1 MRVKN
6 SFNKMKCLVVG
17 LGSMGQ
23 AHLKS
28 LISISEIKKIYLYDI
43 NKKKL
48 FKLKKKYN
56 DKIEILDSLK
66 KRNSYHL
73 AIIATNSLERYK
85 VLKSLIRFNNVKK
98 ILLEK
103 FPFTKINEFKMFQNK
118 KNYFTDNKIHINSW
132 GFYLAKSLNL
142 KIIPTDI
149 IVKTSSKNFLSNLV
163 HYADIFLYF
172 NKKRKY
178 SIDLSQLK
186 KKKFNNTRKEY
197 SEKRGKIFLNSK
209 TLKLEYLYDHKLKNV
224 FEIFFVNENKI
235 FFQVKLN
242 NYMKLELINRN
253 KKYVDFPTASILT
266 KKYFYETLRYK
277 HSKIFSSPRIL
288 KFCEFFLKQINQM
301 KIKNFYIT

>member
-1 MRVKN
+1 
-6 SFNKMKCLVVG
+6 MKCLIIG

-23 AHLKS
+23 AHLRS
-28 LISISEIKKIYLYDI
+28 LLSISIIKKIYLYDI

-48 FKLKKKYN
+48 LRLKKKHN
-56 DKIEILDSLK
+56 NKIEILDSLK
-66 KRNSYHL
+66 KNDNYHL

-85 VLKSLIRFNNVKK
+85 TLKSLIRFNNVKN

-103 FPFTKINEFKMFQNK
+103 FPFSKISEFTMFQNK
-118 KNYFTDNKIHINSW
+118 NNHFTNSKIHINSW
-132 GFYLAKSLNL
+132 GFYLAKSLDL

-149 IVKTSSKNFLSNLV
+149 IVKTSSKNFLSNFI

-172 NKKRKY
+172 NKKKKY

-186 KKKFNNTRKEY
+186 KKKFNNTRKGY

-209 TLKLEYLYDHKLKNV
+209 DLKLEYLYEHNLKNV
-224 FEIFFVNENKI
+224 FEIFFLNKNKI
-235 FFQVKLN
+235 FFKIKLN
-242 NYMKLELINRN
+242 NYMKLELINKN
-253 KKYVDFPTASILT
+253 KNYVDFPSASILT
-266 KKYFYETLRYK
+266 KKYFYETLNFK
-277 HSKIFSSPRIL
+277 KSNIFSSSKIL

>member
-1 MRVKN
+1 
-6 SFNKMKCLVVG
+6 MKCLIVG

-23 AHLKS
+23 AHLRS
-28 LISISEIKKIYLYDI
+28 LIGISIIKKIYLYDI

-48 FKLKKKYN
+48 LWIKKKYN
-56 DKIEILDSLK
+56 NKIEILDSLK
-66 KRNSYHL
+66 KKNNYHL

-85 VLKSLIRFNNVKK
+85 TLKSLIRFNSVKN

-103 FPFTKINEFKMFQNK
+103 FPFSKINEFKMFQNK
-118 KNYFTDNKIHINSW
+118 KNHFTDNKIDINTW
-132 GFYLAKSLNL
+132 GFYLAKSINL

-149 IVKTSSKNFLSNLV
+149 IVKTNSKNFLSNFI

-172 NKKRKY
+172 NKKEKY

-186 KKKFNNTRKEY
+186 KKIFNNTRKEY

-209 TLKLEYLYDHKLKNV
+209 HLKLEYLYDHKLKNV
-224 FEIFFVNENKI
+224 FEIFFVNVNKI
-235 FFQVKLN
+235 FFQIKLN
-242 NYMKLELINRN
+242 NHMQLELINKN
-253 KKYVDFPTASILT
+253 KNKNKNYVNFPNASILT

-277 HSKIFSSPRIL
+277 HSKIFSSSRIL
-288 KFCEFFLKQINQM
+288 KFCEFFLKKVNQM